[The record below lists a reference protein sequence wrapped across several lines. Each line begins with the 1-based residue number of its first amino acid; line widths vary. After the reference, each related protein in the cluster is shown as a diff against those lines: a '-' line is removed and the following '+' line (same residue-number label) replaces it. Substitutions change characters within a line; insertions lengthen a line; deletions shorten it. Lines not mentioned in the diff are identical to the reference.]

1 MQERIANILVD
12 IDKSIYEINRNRGDQ
27 GIVNRL
33 SKQNSTLNANLRGK
47 SSTKVFQPDSD
58 EKRKKSKKR
67 GKGSSMRLNVLP
79 DEIAFNNKKNSI
91 QQMQNNGSKPILGID
106 TTRLENI
113 NESHQIEEA
122 TPYMA

>member
-58 EKRKKSKKR
+58 EKRRQSKKR

-79 DEIAFNNKKNSI
+79 DEIAFNNKKDSI
-91 QQMQNNGSKPILGID
+91 Q
-106 TTRLENI
+106 
-113 NESHQIEEA
+113 
-122 TPYMA
+122 